1 MTSLPPPHHSTS
13 PTCPLPGLLAALPSS
28 LLLRRAGTRPPVY
41 WGVTAALASS
51 FALLSLLPSYGA
63 QLCAALIFGPIRC
76 LQWACYFQV
85 RLLSSSSHPLAYVTC
100 HHQLHVASTTT
111 SGTQSVSPPCS
122 CTQSVSARC
131 QLHPVRTTALQLLA
145 DERRYPPHLTGRAL
159 GYNNSLIAL
168 LGDLLPYLLT
178 FLAASDGWGG
188 DLNGRYLRIK
198 VRPVTE
204 WY

>member
-1 MTSLPPPHHSTS
+1 MTYLRPPHHSTS

-85 RLLSSSSHPLAYVTC
+85 RLLRPSHPLYLPLTE
-100 HHQLHVASTTT
+100 
-111 SGTQSVSPPCS
+111 SVSPAALSPYHHV
-122 CTQSVSARC
+122 TAARRRAALPSAPHRPRARLQ
-131 QLHPVRTTALQLLA
+131 QLVDRAA
-145 DERRYPPHLTGRAL
+145 RRPAPLPPHLPRRLRRLGRRPQRP
-159 GYNNSLIAL
+159 
-168 LGDLLPYLLT
+168 LP
-178 FLAASDGWGG
+178 AH
-188 DLNGRYLRIK
+188 
-198 VRPVTE
+198 
-204 WY
+204 

>member
-1 MTSLPPPHHSTS
+1 MSPPAARSQYLP
-13 PTCPLPGLLAALPSS
+13 AALSP
-28 LLLRRAGTRPPVY
+28 Y
-41 WGVTAALASS
+41 H
-51 FALLSLLPSYGA
+51 
-63 QLCAALIFGPIRC
+63 
-76 LQWACYFQV
+76 
-85 RLLSSSSHPLAYVTC
+85 HP
-100 HHQLHVASTTT
+100 T
-111 SGTQSVSPPCS
+111 SGTQSVPPPY
-122 CTQSVSARC
+122 
-131 QLHPVRTTALQLLA
+131 QLHSVRTTTLQLHSVRITTLQLLA

>member
-1 MTSLPPPHHSTS
+1 MSPPAARSQYLP
-13 PTCPLPGLLAALPSS
+13 AALSP
-28 LLLRRAGTRPPVY
+28 Y
-41 WGVTAALASS
+41 H
-51 FALLSLLPSYGA
+51 
-63 QLCAALIFGPIRC
+63 
-76 LQWACYFQV
+76 
-85 RLLSSSSHPLAYVTC
+85 HP
-100 HHQLHVASTTT
+100 T
-111 SGTQSVSPPCS
+111 SGTQSVPPPY
-122 CTQSVSARC
+122 
-131 QLHPVRTTALQLLA
+131 QLHSVRTTTLQLLA

>member
-1 MTSLPPPHHSTS
+1 MCLGLATHYISHSLS
-13 PTCPLPGLLAALPSS
+13 P
-28 LLLRRAGTRPPVY
+28 Y
-41 WGVTAALASS
+41 
-51 FALLSLLPSYGA
+51 
-63 QLCAALIFGPIRC
+63 
-76 LQWACYFQV
+76 
-85 RLLSSSSHPLAYVTC
+85 
-100 HHQLHVASTTT
+100 HQLRS
-111 SGTQSVSPPCS
+111 
-122 CTQSVSARC
+122 
-131 QLHPVRTTALQLLA
+131 VRTTTLQLLA

-198 VRPVTE
+198 VRPVRE